1 MSFFRTKPETKISYL
16 DKAVLA
22 VSKARCPQNHLCPS
36 VRVCPTGALKQTGY
50 AAPVVDE
57 EKCVKCGS
65 CVDFCPRGALSFEP
79 SGD

>member
-1 MSFFRTKPETKISYL
+1 MGIFRIKPEAEIPDL

-22 VSKARCPQNHLCPS
+22 VSKARCPQNHPCPS
-36 VRVCPTGALKQTGY
+36 VRVCPVGALKQTGY

-65 CVDFCPRGALSFEP
+65 CVAYCPRGALSFVP
-79 SGD
+79 RGA